1 MNRDT
6 FSARLKDK
14 RGTVTVVVVL
24 AMLALIGFA
33 AFAIDV
39 GYMMVSRNQLQNIA
53 DTAALAAAGEL
64 GASYEGMQIPAQREY
79 RPDAGALLTEA
90 QSVASRTGI
99 SGVTILSSDFRLGT
113 WNFTTH
119 TFTPSSTGPTAVNV
133 TARKDNVAN
142 GPVTTLLA
150 GVLGMGSF
158 NVSATATASLAPPN
172 YVPSGGLPVP
182 VGISLAWFSDPAVYC
197 NKPIKL
203 YPANDPAG
211 CAGWHV
217 YDQTPSSANTLRNTI
232 DALNNGTYVSPET
245 ITGVTQYDFTGGNI
259 ANALRDMTTLFNT
272 MKVKNDG
279 ILDKDNDSSTWTT
292 AVPVYDSQDCSN
304 PHGTMMIVGFSTIV
318 ITSVTSPPAPQVI
331 WAKVVCDSIVSGPGG
346 GGLNLQT
353 YGTKPNL
360 VQENGD
366 NQ

>member
-1 MNRDT
+1 MNRET
-6 FSARLKDK
+6 LSARFKDK

-24 AMLALIGFA
+24 AMLFLIGFA

-64 GASYEGMQIPAQREY
+64 GAAYKPMQLSAQLAY
-79 RPDAGALLTEA
+79 QPDVGALLTVA
-90 QSVASRTGI
+90 QSVASKTGI
-99 SGVTILSSDFRLGT
+99 SGVTILSSDFRLGK
-113 WNFTTH
+113 WNSSTH
-119 TFTPSSTGPTAVNV
+119 TLTPASTGPTAVNV

-150 GVLGMGSF
+150 QVLGMGSF
-158 NVSATATASLAPPN
+158 NVSATATASLAPPSF
-172 YVPSGGLPVP
+172 VPSGGLPVP

-197 NKPIKL
+197 TEPIML
-203 YPANDPAG
+203 YPSNTPQG

-217 YDQTPSSANTLRNTI
+217 YDQTPSSANILRNTI
-232 DALNNGTYVSPET
+232 DGLNNGTYVSPET
-245 ITGVTQYDFTGGNI
+245 TAGVTQFDFTGGNI

-279 ILDKDNDSSTWTT
+279 VIDKDIDSSTWTT

-318 ITSVTSPPAPQVI
+318 IKSVTSPPAPQVI
-331 WAKVVCDSIVSGPGG
+331 WAQVVCDSIVSGSGG
-346 GGLNLQT
+346 GGLDLMT
-353 YGTKPNL
+353 YGTLPNL
-360 VQENGD
+360 VQ
-366 NQ
+366 